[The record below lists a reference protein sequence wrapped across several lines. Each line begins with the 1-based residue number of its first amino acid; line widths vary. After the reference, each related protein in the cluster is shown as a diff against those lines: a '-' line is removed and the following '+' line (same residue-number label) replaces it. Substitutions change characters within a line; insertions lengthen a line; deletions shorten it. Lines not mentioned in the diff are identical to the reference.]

1 MKNVP
6 GLLAIGLFLVFAW
19 PALKILGGIYDTEDD
34 YSHGYLVPLISLFA
48 AYQIWSQA
56 KTQTA
61 AHAAH
66 GSHAATSPKSTKPR
80 TCPAA
85 IVLSVTKCGALSRP
99 AMVRELKDLG
109 FDNAKQFGTQLRK
122 VVKNGLIVN
131 NNGSYS
137 LGEEGLEKLSSDER
151 RQYDESL
158 RQAQANRALKK
169 AQEQASKA
177 RAEAQ
182 YERNVEAGGLTA
194 CAQHDQSFVR
204 EMGYGD
210 RALHGASKG
219 FKATARSK
227 KRGADRVYSESLKM
241 ART

>member
-1 MKNVP
+1 MIADP
-6 GLLAIGLFLVFAW
+6 
-19 PALKILGGIYDTEDD
+19 
-34 YSHGYLVPLISLFA
+34 
-48 AYQIWSQA
+48 A

-182 YERNVEAGGLTA
+182 YERNAREAGGLTA
-194 CAQHDQSFVR
+194 CAQHDQAFVR

-219 FKATARSK
+219 FKATAGSN